1 MSKYKFNISIDASKE
16 DYENFKT
23 DLIALMDNSN
33 IKAYDFKVFFLDV
46 IEEAIKDWAAD
57 EEEDFD

>member
-16 DYENFKT
+16 DCENFKT

-33 IKAYDFKVFFLDV
+33 IKAYDFKVFFLDA
-46 IEEAIKDWAAD
+46 IEEAIKNWAAD

>member
-1 MSKYKFNISIDASKE
+1 MSKYKFDISVDASKE
-16 DYENFKT
+16 DYEKFKI

-33 IKAYDFKVFFLDV
+33 IKAYDFKVFFLDA
-46 IEEAIKDWAAD
+46 IEEAFKNWDD

>member
-1 MSKYKFNISIDASKE
+1 MSRYNFNISIDASKE
-16 DYENFKT
+16 DYEKFKT

-33 IKAYDFKVFFLDV
+33 IKAYDFKVFFLDA
-46 IEEAIKDWAAD
+46 IEEAIKNWAD

>member
-1 MSKYKFNISIDASKE
+1 MSKYKFNILIDASKE

-33 IKAYDFKVFFLDV
+33 IKAYDFKVFFLDA
-46 IEEAIKDWAAD
+46 IEEALKNWAD